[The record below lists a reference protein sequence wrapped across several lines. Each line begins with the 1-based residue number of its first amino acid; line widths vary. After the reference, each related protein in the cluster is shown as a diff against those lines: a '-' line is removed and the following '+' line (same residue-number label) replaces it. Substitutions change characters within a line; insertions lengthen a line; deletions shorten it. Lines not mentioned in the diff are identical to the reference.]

1 VALLLNLFRGN
12 LLCFKAHSAT
22 FASPKIFMEV
32 RRRPPL
38 RAWIPFLAAVILVLG
53 MIVGFQLHD
62 TLRSKRSITYAVE
75 RNDRLEQIIDLI
87 QTHYVDSVKSSALY
101 GDAVKGILS
110 NLDPHTTYIPAD
122 ELSGLN
128 EELEGSFYG
137 IGVEFAVLR
146 DTILFTS
153 VIDGGPAQKAG
164 VHLGDKLIRVND
176 TVVAG
181 NSTSSDRVV
190 NMLRGKQQSGVQVW
204 LKSFGREG
212 LRKLTIYRDEV
223 PLRSVDAALML
234 ELHTGYIKI
243 DRFAA
248 NTYGEFA
255 AALKKL
261 LKSGAT
267 AMIIDLRDNPGGY
280 LEAAVAVADELLN
293 DKKLIVYTE
302 GKHDQQQR
310 YSAVNDGMFE
320 EGRLAILINENSASA
335 AEILAGAVQDWDRGI
350 VAGRR
355 SFGKGLVQEQF
366 ELDDGAALRLTVARY
381 YTPSGRC
388 IQRSFAKGRKA
399 YEAAF
404 EARFEN
410 GELTGRDSV
419 FTEDT
424 ASYYTLVHHRVM
436 QGSGGIKPDLYVPY
450 DSGRLT
456 HGLLYILLSDG
467 LQNAMWDY
475 YGTHFQ
481 MLRSYRSIGE
491 FQREFR
497 GEDTVLSTYLRN
509 LAPAE
514 RSLAKTVLRK
524 AQNKDFLLMQIRAQL
539 ARTVF
544 RSAGYYSVNAAGDET
559 IRKAVQALHS
569 PEYLRLILGQ

>member
-1 VALLLNLFRGN
+1 
-12 LLCFKAHSAT
+12 
-22 FASPKIFMEV
+22 MEDP
-32 RRRPPL
+32 RRPRL
-38 RAWIPFLAAVILVLG
+38 KAWIPLLAAVILVLG
-53 MIVGFQLHD
+53 MIIGFQLRD
-62 TLRSKRSITYAVE
+62 SLRNKRSISYAVE

-87 QTHYVDSVKSSALY
+87 QTHYVDSVKAASLY

-122 ELSGLN
+122 ELAGLN

-164 VHLGDKLIRVND
+164 VRLGDKLIRVND

-181 NSTSSDRVV
+181 NGTSSDRVV
-190 NMLRGKQQSGVQVW
+190 TMLRGKQQSAVTVW
-204 LKSFGREG
+204 LKSIDAPA
-212 LRKLTIYRDEV
+212 LRRLTIYRNEV

-234 ELHTGYIKI
+234 EFHTGYIKI

-261 LKSGAT
+261 LKAGAT
-267 AMIIDLRDNPGGY
+267 SLIIDVRDNPGGY

-293 DKKLIVYTE
+293 DKKLIVYTRGMHE
-302 GKHDQQQR
+302 EQQR
-310 YSAVNDGMFE
+310 YTAVNDGMFE
-320 EGRLAILINENSASA
+320 QGRLAILINESSASA

-350 VAGRR
+350 IVGRR

-388 IQRSFAKGRKA
+388 IQRSFAKGRAA
-399 YEAAF
+399 YEAAY
-404 EARFEN
+404 EARFHQEA
-410 GELTGRDSV
+410 LSGRDSV
-419 FTEDT
+419 AAEDT
-424 ASYYTLVHHRVM
+424 TNYYTLVRHRVM
-436 QGSGGIKPDLYVPY
+436 HGSGGIKPDVYVPF

-467 LQNAMWDY
+467 LQTAIWDY
-475 YGTHFQ
+475 YAAQ
-481 MLRSYRSIGE
+481 YQQLKNYRSIGE
-491 FQREFR
+491 FQREFH
-497 GEDTVLSTYLRN
+497 GDDTVLANYLHA
-509 LAPAE
+509 LEPAE
-514 RSLAKTVLRK
+514 RSLARSVLRK
-524 AQNKDFLLMQIRAQL
+524 AQNQDYLRLQIRAQI
-539 ARTVF
+539 ARTMF
-544 RSAGYYSVNAAGDET
+544 RNAGFYTISARRDEA
-559 IRKAVQALHS
+559 IQEALQVLSS
-569 PEYLRLILGQ
+569 PEYLRLVGGQ